1 MNLDSAGNSGLTVGI
16 DIGGT
21 KVLGGVV
28 DTNGNI
34 LASFRKD
41 TPKSGGEDLIK
52 VIIDVV
58 KELQQKHEITGIGV
72 STAGIVSSD
81 RKTVIAAGNI
91 ANWNNISLADAL
103 VKEFG
108 LPAVVENDANAAIW
122 AEYKFGNAKGLNPV
136 MFFIIGTGMGG
147 GLIIDGKLYR
157 GAHGIGAEFGHMMVK
172 LDGEKCGCGAIGC
185 IETYASGSA
194 LMRYAHEEI
203 AADSENGRG
212 LLSFGDGTL
221 EGFTGQVITKA
232 AQSGNAMALRAFAK
246 QSDWVGSAI
255 ASYTLLLDP
264 EAIIIGGGVIDAGDI
279 FLKPAIAA
287 AEKYMPFAGKHPLPK
302 IIAAKFGNDA
312 GLVGAADLVRA

>member
-1 MNLDSAGNSGLTVGI
+1 LNLASEHFGLTVGI

-34 LASFRKD
+34 LGSFRKD
-41 TPKSGGEDLIK
+41 TPKSGGKDLIN
-52 VIIDVV
+52 VIIEVIE
-58 KELQQKHEITGIGV
+58 ELQKSHVITGIGV

-91 ANWNNISLADAL
+91 ANWNNVSLAEAL
-103 VKEFG
+103 IKEFG

-122 AEYKFGNAKGLNPV
+122 AEYKFGNAKDLNPV

-194 LMRYAHEEI
+194 LMRYAHEEMS
-203 AADSENGRG
+203 ANLDAGKE
-212 LLSFGDGTL
+212 LLAFGDGTL
-221 EGFTGQVITKA
+221 DGFTGQALNKA
-232 AQSGNAMALRAFAK
+232 AKSGNSLALSAFNK
-246 QSDWVGSAI
+246 QADWVGSAI

-264 EAIIIGGGVIDAGDI
+264 EAIIIGGGVIDAGEI